1 MAMKTALYR
10 LAVPMIL
17 SAAVCCLSTTVAHAK
32 RFPSQAQEVSEQAA
46 LRGMSVEN
54 MVDSLVNAFDFQFLP
69 ARLHGQVNGNYAIY
83 KYENTPGFPLWLM
96 INMGGPLF
104 VDTQA
109 FVVNQKEEKIKDGV
123 KVWLV
128 NASCS
133 DSVNGSFDLQFVI
146 EASTGKTAVNVTQ
159 TARGADPR
167 AEEESPRNK
176 DSFLFQGYIYP
187 TGLIHTYKNAKEKQ
201 RALDNERLLDM
212 IVPQFNF
219 RIGGMTVTP
228 KLLENQFARLVYL
241 DKYND
246 IWYLRFEFPP
256 DRYGRHK
263 TPVLDMAI
271 NARTGESHSRSGTYD
286 YLYKNW
292 LYHRESAFTV
302 SN

>member
-1 MAMKTALYR
+1 MAMKTVLYR
-10 LAVPMIL
+10 LAAPMIF
-17 SAAVCCLSTTVAHAK
+17 SVAVCFLTTNAAYAK
-32 RFPSQAQEVSEQAA
+32 RFPSQPQEVSEQAA
-46 LRGMSVEN
+46 LRGESVEN
-54 MVDSLVNAFDFQFLP
+54 MVNSLVEAFDFQFLP
-69 ARLHGQVNGNYAIY
+69 ARLHGQVNGNYSIY
-83 KYENTPGFPLWLM
+83 KYQNTPDFPLWLM

-104 VDTQA
+104 VDKDS

-123 KVWLV
+123 RVWLV
-128 NASCS
+128 NASCA
-133 DSVNGSFDLQFVI
+133 DSVNGKFDLQFVI
-146 EASTGKTAVNVTQ
+146 EAATGKTAVNVTQ
-159 TARGADPR
+159 TARGSAPP
-167 AEEESPRNK
+167 AKEESPRNK

-187 TGLIHTYKNAKEKQ
+187 TELIRTYKNAKEQQ
-201 RALDNERLLDM
+201 REMDNERLLDR

-241 DKYND
+241 EKYND

-263 TPVLDMAI
+263 TPVWDVAI
-271 NARTGESHSRSGTYD
+271 NARTGESHSRWGTYD

-292 LYHRESAFTV
+292 QYYRETAFTV